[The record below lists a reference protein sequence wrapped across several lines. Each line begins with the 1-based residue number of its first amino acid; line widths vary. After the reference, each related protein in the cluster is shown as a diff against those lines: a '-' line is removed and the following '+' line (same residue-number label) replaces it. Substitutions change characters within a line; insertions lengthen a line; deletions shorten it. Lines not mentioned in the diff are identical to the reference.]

1 MSKRHALTAA
11 AAWAASAAFLCTA
24 AQASNGLQLPALGS
38 YDPATANTSSPSSWR
53 FAPGQAFNGVTG
65 ALDGVARLSFSNAQ
79 GNWACSGSLL
89 AGGQYVVTA
98 AHCADNFTSMTVNFG
113 WYNSVATETRSVAV
127 GGATVHPLWAG
138 AGTSL
143 DAGSDIALLK
153 LSAPVTSITG
163 YNLSTTNDVGKNF
176 LMAGYGTTSV
186 GSSNV
191 ATNWGDG
198 AYGHYGYNTVDVD
211 SKTFNATMDQYVAG
225 WGYDAS
231 FYVGLTYMSD
241 YDHASGALANNTLA
255 RVAAVTGNAWTSNSG
270 LGSNEALIA
279 GGDSGGGDFVWSG
292 TEWLLSGV
300 HSWGWGGNEPCG
312 AVGLVGCDIG
322 TTNTSSYGDLSG
334 STAVVSHL
342 AWISSTINPVPEP
355 GTWALLLGGLSA
367 VTSLARRRKMR

>member
-1 MSKRHALTAA
+1 MTTRHALTAA
-11 AAWAASAAFLCTA
+11 AAALLCASAYTT
-24 AQASNGLQLPALGS
+24 AQASTGPQLPSLGF
-38 YDPATANTSSPSSWR
+38 YDPATANTSSPSDWR
-53 FAPGQAFNGVTG
+53 FAPGQVFNGVAG
-65 ALDGVARLSFSNAQ
+65 ALDGVARLSFSNSG
-79 GNWACSGSLL
+79 GNWACSGSLI
-89 AGGQYVVTA
+89 AGGQYVLTA

-113 WYNSVATETRSVAV
+113 WYNGVAAVTRTVAA
-127 GGATVHPLWAG
+127 GGATLHPAWAG
-138 AGTSL
+138 FATSG
-143 DAGSDIALLK
+143 DAGSDIAILK
-153 LSAPVTSITG
+153 LYAPVTGING
-163 YNLSTTNDVGKNF
+163 YNLSTTNDVGKDF

-198 AYGHYGYNTVDVD
+198 GYGHYGYNTVDVD
-211 SKTFNATMDQYVAG
+211 SKTFNATLDNYVAG

-241 YDHASGALANNTLA
+241 YDNANGALANNTLS
-255 RVAAVTGNAWTSNSG
+255 RVAGAPGNVWTSNGG
-270 LGSNEALIA
+270 LGTNEALIA

-300 HSWGWGGNEPCG
+300 HSWGWGGNNPCG

-322 TTNTSSYGDLSG
+322 TVNGSSYGDLSG

-367 VTSLARRRKMR
+367 VGSLAKRRSRRS